1 MLLHSNFRIFLPFYK
16 HVALSV
22 FILLFCICLLSCST
36 IDYLTFWFSSENCN
50 TRIGLCNCYCSQ
62 GTPHLKNSLLLSSGS
77 PFHYPGN
84 QKVNAILCFLLWE
97 AVRWCSFLF
106 SLPVIFTQMR
116 WTKKDKINII
126 PFRFLS
132 ETLNFFTNLFRNKII
147 LPVMPSN
154 RGQCWA
160 ITGHKDCLLQND

>member
-1 MLLHSNFRIFLPFYK
+1 MFLHSNFRIFLTFYK
-16 HVALSV
+16 HVVLSI
-22 FILLFCICLLSCST
+22 FILLFCPVLYHAVH
-36 IDYLTFWFSSENCN
+36 DYFTFWFSSVNGN
-50 TRIGLCNCYCSQ
+50 TCIDLCNCYCSQ

-77 PFHYPGN
+77 LFCYPGN
-84 QKVNAILCFLLWE
+84 QKVNVILCFLLWE
-97 AVRWCSFLF
+97 AVRWFPFLF

-126 PFRFLS
+126 PFHFLS
-132 ETLNFFTNLFRNKII
+132 ETQNFFTNFIRNKII

-160 ITGHKDCLLQND
+160 ITGHKDCC